1 MQLTR
6 SPEMLVKTYNV
17 LVIDDEEKICKIIRI
32 FLNLSPKIKNVVI
45 AKDTIE
51 GMLKL
56 NNQDF
61 DLIIVDKSMP
71 NKSGLEFV
79 ENLRKSLKH
88 QKTKI
93 LLISGC
99 LTKEDTLVAMKLG
112 IKEILVKP
120 FNRQRLMEKLDGI
133 LLSGPLE

>member
-1 MQLTR
+1 M
-6 SPEMLVKTYNV
+6 
-17 LVIDDEEKICKIIRI
+17 
-32 FLNLSPKIKNVVI
+32 KNVVL

-56 NNQDF
+56 NNQEF

-71 NKSGLEFV
+71 NKTGIEFI

-88 QKTKI
+88 QKAKV

-99 LTKEDTLVAMKLG
+99 LTKDDTLNAMKLG
-112 IKEILVKP
+112 VKDILVKP
-120 FNRQRLMEKLDGI
+120 FNRQRLMEKFNSI
-133 LLSGPLE
+133 LQIEEAK

>member
-1 MQLTR
+1 M
-6 SPEMLVKTYNV
+6 KTYNV

-32 FLNLSPKIKNVVI
+32 FLNLSPKVRNVVI
-45 AKDTIE
+45 AKDSIE

-56 NNQDF
+56 NNQEF

-71 NKSGLEFV
+71 NKTGLEFV

-88 QKTKI
+88 QKAKV

-99 LTKEDTLVAMKLG
+99 LTKDDTLVAMKLG
-112 IKEILVKP
+112 IKDILVKP
-120 FNRQRLMEKLDGI
+120 FNRQRLMEKFEGI
-133 LLSGPLE
+133 FNIQDVE

>member
-1 MQLTR
+1 M
-6 SPEMLVKTYNV
+6 KTYNV

-45 AKDTIE
+45 AKDSIE

-56 NNQDF
+56 NNQEF
-61 DLIIVDKSMP
+61 DLIIVDKNMP

-99 LTKEDTLVAMKLG
+99 LTKEDTLIAMKLG

-133 LLSGPLE
+133 LVSSSIE

>member
-1 MQLTR
+1 M
-6 SPEMLVKTYNV
+6 KTYNV
-17 LVIDDEEKICKIIRI
+17 LVIDDEEQICKIIRI
-32 FLNLSPKIKNVVI
+32 FLNLSPKVKNVVI
-45 AKDTIE
+45 AKDSIE

-56 NNQDF
+56 NNQEF

-71 NKSGLEFV
+71 NKTGLEFV

-88 QKTKI
+88 QKSKV

-99 LTKEDTLVAMKLG
+99 LTKDDTLVAMKLG

-120 FNRQRLMEKLDGI
+120 FNRQRLMEKFENIMLG
-133 LLSGPLE
+133 E

>member
-1 MQLTR
+1 M
-6 SPEMLVKTYNV
+6 KTYNV

-32 FLNLSPKIKNVVI
+32 FLNLSPKVKNVVV
-45 AKDTIE
+45 AKDSIE

-56 NNQDF
+56 NNQSF

-88 QKTKI
+88 QKAKI

-99 LTKEDTLVAMKLG
+99 LTKDDTLVAMKLG
-112 IKEILVKP
+112 IKDILVKP
-120 FNRQRLMEKLDGI
+120 FNRQRLMEKFNGIFNLD
-133 LLSGPLE
+133 SAD